1 MAHMR
6 VISVS
11 KYIFRVRYCLQY
23 REQILSTVWRERE
36 SYSPRTHHQVINDGQ
51 GTRDVVLLK
60 RFQQV
65 TAEALS
71 ERQIE

>member
-1 MAHMR
+1 M
-6 VISVS
+6 S
-11 KYIFRVRYCLQY
+11 KYIFSVRYCLQY
-23 REQILSTVWRERE
+23 REQILSTVWRERERE